1 MNPATLLTPP
11 GWQRL
16 REEHQ
21 SCWARRH
28 RVVEA
33 LAAAA
38 AEGDRS
44 ENAEYIYR
52 KKELRELDRRLRYLG
67 RLIDTAQV
75 IRQPPADR
83 SKVRFAAHVRIQNDA
98 GDERSFQLVSDYE
111 ADPAAGLVNWRAPL
125 ARALIGK
132 QVDDDVEIA
141 LANDQPAQSW
151 TILEVHYA
159 PPDEHG

>member
-1 MNPATLLTPP
+1 MSQATLLTPP
-11 GWQRL
+11 GWDRL
-16 REEHQ
+16 RAEHQ

-28 RVVEA
+28 LVVEA
-33 LAAAA
+33 LSAAA

-75 IRQPPADR
+75 IREPPADC
-83 SKVRFAAHVRIQNDA
+83 SKVRFAAHVHIQSDS
-98 GDERSFQLVSDYE
+98 GEERRFQLVSDYE

-132 QVDDDVEIA
+132 QVDDEVDVA
-141 LANDQPAQSW
+141 LGAGQSARVW
-151 TILEVHYA
+151 TILAVDYQA
-159 PPDEHG
+159 PGGAP